1 MIRMKEKREIKRL
14 LMMGNEAIARGAL
27 EGGIEV
33 LAAYPGTPASEI
45 GEYLSSW
52 AKEYNF
58 YAEWSVNEKVSF
70 DVAVGASIAGARALV
85 PLKNAGFNWIMDMFM
100 TIPYGGIKGGLV
112 VASADDPGA
121 HYSSNEQDTRFLAK
135 YAEVLCLEPS
145 DQQDAKDY
153 TKWAFEASEMLELPV
168 VLRTVTRISH
178 ASGDVELGTIENRE
192 PNNSANSPN
201 PPNHLRL
208 GFNKHYKMPFR
219 WNVYG
224 PPGAVE
230 KHRWQKERLEEVKKL
245 ANDCKFNILKLAK
258 DMNNKNKNE
267 NDTKKDSKKENNKN
281 LGIIASGIGF
291 AYLMEALK
299 TLNKEDDCNILKIA
313 TPFPIPT
320 DKIREIIEN
329 SSKIVVIEEGEPLVE
344 SHVREFSQ
352 MEKIDIDIFGKMCCK
367 NSKNIFPKFGELNT
381 EIVLKGLIKIMG
393 VSFAFSFEGKKSENE
408 SNASNANNTDSA
420 RSMLEKIV
428 IPRSSTLCAG
438 CPHLGTYWGLRKALE
453 DDKKKTGKSWII
465 NGDIGCYEQGGYG
478 LFSQKIDITN
488 ENEKFYPIKSV
499 YEILDTNY
507 IMGGGIGLAQGQARA
522 GLNANIVAV
531 AGDSTFFHACLPA
544 LVNAV
549 QNKTKILFVVMDN
562 RWTCMTGHQP
572 SPTTGLNA
580 LGEKASV
587 LSIEEICQALK
598 VPKIYVCDAYDVAK
612 LKENITNAL
621 EFADGPSVVISIRE
635 CMLQVLR
642 REKRKCST
650 KVNEKCTGCR
660 MCISLG
666 CPAIIFDQKTKKA
679 SIDKAQCV
687 DCGICKQICEKNAI
701 TDDADGKEGKDD
713 KNNTNLAN
721 SEKNLQKEIEKAI
734 ETERRVG

>member
-1 MIRMKEKREIKRL
+1 MDEKKETRRT

-27 EGGIEV
+27 EARINL

-45 GEYLSSW
+45 GEYLSAW
-52 AKEYNF
+52 AKEHNF

-112 VASADDPGA
+112 IASADDPSA

-145 DQQDAKDY
+145 NQQDAKDY
-153 TKWAFEASEMLELPV
+153 TKWAFEASEILELPV

-178 ASGDVELGTIENRE
+178 ASGDVELEKIESIE
-192 PNNSANSPN
+192 KKDSNSTVGRLGLST
-201 PPNHLRL
+201 RL

-245 ANDCKFNILKLAK
+245 ANECKFNILKLAK
-258 DMNNKNKNE
+258 E
-267 NDTKKDSKKENNKN
+267 KKEKKTR

-291 AYLMEALK
+291 AYTMEALK
-299 TLNKEDDCNILKIA
+299 LLNKDEDCNILKIA

-320 DKIREIIEN
+320 EKVKEIIEK
-329 SSKIVVIEEGEPLVE
+329 SSKIVVVEEGEPVVE
-344 SHVREFSQ
+344 SQVREFAQ
-352 MEKIDIDIFGKMCCK
+352 MEKLKVDIFGKMSSEKLK
-367 NSKNIFPKFGELNT
+367 NVFPKIGELNT
-381 EIVLKGLIKIMG
+381 EIVINGLANKQILNITTLPLGFDLAKPL
-393 VSFAFSFEGKKSENE
+393 VKPSVKSSASTSTTKTE
-408 SNASNANNTDSA
+408 SADHA
-420 RSMLEKIV
+420 RAMLEKLV

-438 CPHLGTYWGLRKALE
+438 CPHLGTYFGLRKALE
-453 DDKKKTGKSWII
+453 ENRKKTGKGWII

-478 LFSQKIDITN
+478 VFSQKIEVSN

-522 GLNANIVAV
+522 GLNLNIVAV

-549 QNKTKILFVVMDN
+549 QNKTKVLFVVMDN

-572 SPTTGLNA
+572 SPTTGINA
-580 LGEKASV
+580 LGENAPV
-587 LSIEEICQALK
+587 LNIEEICQAMK
-598 VPKIYVCDAYDVAK
+598 VPKIFVSDAYNIQN
-612 LKENITNAL
+612 LKENISKAL
-621 EFADGPSVVISIRE
+621 EYADGPSVVISKRE

-642 REKRKCST
+642 REKRKCTT
-650 KVNEKCTGCR
+650 KVNEKCTGCK

-666 CPAIIFDQKTKKA
+666 CPAIMFDTNTKKA
-679 SIDKAQCV
+679 SIDKTQCV

-701 TDDADGKEGKDD
+701 EDERDAK
-713 KNNTNLAN
+713 
-721 SEKNLQKEIEKAI
+721 I
-734 ETERRVG
+734 TESKCDVKVVG